1 MIESTLKYNKK
12 SNILKK
18 ELAENYESEKEFE
31 KALKIYFEMFEN
43 IRESKKQNVLEG
55 YIENKIIALIRKL
68 RNREDKKY
76 YIEKYLRINNGNSTN
91 NTKLII
97 MLAEILI
104 ENREYKEAEKY
115 YQEIVKKEENITQ
128 DELYT
133 YVYLL
138 LCLNNYVEARNIL
151 EKMIKVK
158 EKPYLLINIG
168 QISII
173 ERELE
178 NAKEYLTKASVY
190 REVEDIAYYEL
201 AKIDILEE
209 NDLLAIEKLNR
220 ALSINSSILT
230 VINENPLF
238 EKVRSHTT
246 VKVELVK
253 REKKL
258 LEARAIE
265 CINILEDIISLTIT
279 LDLNEKKNK
288 LNSKIDNII
297 KEKQENKT
305 LDEIAE
311 EKFKQKEFIEN
322 NIKNAELD

>member
-1 MIESTLKYNKK
+1 
-12 SNILKK
+12 
-18 ELAENYESEKEFE
+18 
-31 KALKIYFEMFEN
+31 MFEN
-43 IRESKKQNVLEG
+43 MRESKKQNVLEG
-55 YIENKIIALIRKL
+55 YVENKIIALIRKL

-76 YIEKYLRINNGNSTN
+76 YIEKYLRINNGSSNN

-158 EKPYLLINIG
+158 EKSYLLINIG

-209 NDLLAIEKLNR
+209 NELLAIEKLNK

-253 REKKL
+253 RDKKL

>member
-1 MIESTLKYNKK
+1 
-12 SNILKK
+12 
-18 ELAENYESEKEFE
+18 
-31 KALKIYFEMFEN
+31 MFEDISSDN
-43 IRESKKQNVLEG
+43 KQNVLLG
-55 YIENKIIALIRKL
+55 YIENKIVVLIRKL
-68 RNREDKKY
+68 KDKEDRKY
-76 YIEKYLRINNGNSTN
+76 YIEKHLRINSNI
-91 NTKLII
+91 KLIT

-115 YQEIVKKEENITQ
+115 YQEIIKKEENISQ
-128 DELYT
+128 DILYT

-138 LCLNNYVEARNIL
+138 LCLNNYIEARNIL
-151 EKMIKVK
+151 EKMLQEK
-158 EKPYLLINIG
+158 EKSYLLINIG

-178 NAKEYLTKASVY
+178 NAKEYLNRALIY

-209 NDLLAIEKLNR
+209 NDLLAIEKLNK
-220 ALSINSSILT
+220 ALTINSSIMT

-253 REKKL
+253 RKKKL

>member
-1 MIESTLKYNKK
+1 
-12 SNILKK
+12 
-18 ELAENYESEKEFE
+18 
-31 KALKIYFEMFEN
+31 MFEN

-55 YIENKIIALIRKL
+55 YVENKIIALIRKL

-76 YIEKYLRINNGNSTN
+76 YIEKYLRINNGSSNN

>member
-1 MIESTLKYNKK
+1 
-12 SNILKK
+12 
-18 ELAENYESEKEFE
+18 
-31 KALKIYFEMFEN
+31 MFEN

-55 YIENKIIALIRKL
+55 YVENKIIALIRKL

-76 YIEKYLRINNGNSTN
+76 YIEKYLRINNGSSNNS
-91 NTKLII
+91 TKLII

-209 NDLLAIEKLNR
+209 NDLLAIEKLNK
-220 ALSINSSILT
+220 ALSINSSILK

-258 LEARAIE
+258 LEPRAIE
-265 CINILEDIISLTIT
+265 CINILEDIISLTIS
-279 LDLNEKKNK
+279 LDLN
-288 LNSKIDNII
+288 
-297 KEKQENKT
+297 
-305 LDEIAE
+305 
-311 EKFKQKEFIEN
+311 
-322 NIKNAELD
+322 

>member
-1 MIESTLKYNKK
+1 
-12 SNILKK
+12 
-18 ELAENYESEKEFE
+18 
-31 KALKIYFEMFEN
+31 MFEN

-91 NTKLII
+91 NIKLII

-178 NAKEYLTKASVY
+178 NAIEYLTKASVY

-209 NDLLAIEKLNR
+209 NDLLAIEKLNK

>member
-1 MIESTLKYNKK
+1 
-12 SNILKK
+12 
-18 ELAENYESEKEFE
+18 
-31 KALKIYFEMFEN
+31 MFEN

-55 YIENKIIALIRKL
+55 YVENKIIALIRKL

-91 NTKLII
+91 NIKLII

-322 NIKNAELD
+322 NIKNAELY

>member
-1 MIESTLKYNKK
+1 
-12 SNILKK
+12 
-18 ELAENYESEKEFE
+18 
-31 KALKIYFEMFEN
+31 MFEN
-43 IRESKKQNVLEG
+43 IKESKKQNVLEG
-55 YIENKIIALIRKL
+55 YVENKIIALIRKL

-158 EKPYLLINIG
+158 EKSYLLINIG

-209 NDLLAIEKLNR
+209 NELLAIEKLNK
-220 ALSINSSILT
+220 ALSINSSILK

>member
-1 MIESTLKYNKK
+1 
-12 SNILKK
+12 
-18 ELAENYESEKEFE
+18 
-31 KALKIYFEMFEN
+31 MFEDISSDN
-43 IRESKKQNVLEG
+43 KQNVLLG
-55 YIENKIIALIRKL
+55 YIENKIVVLIRKL
-68 RNREDKKY
+68 KDKEDRKY
-76 YIEKYLRINNGNSTN
+76 YIEKHLRINSNI
-91 NTKLII
+91 KLIT

-115 YQEIVKKEENITQ
+115 YQEIIKKEENISQ
-128 DELYT
+128 DVLYT

-138 LCLNNYVEARNIL
+138 LCLNNYIEARNIL
-151 EKMIKVK
+151 ERMLEVK
-158 EKPYLLINIG
+158 EKSYLLINIG

-178 NAKEYLTKASVY
+178 NAKEYLNRALVY

-209 NDLLAIEKLNR
+209 NDLLAIEKLNK
-220 ALSINSSILT
+220 ALAINSSIMT

-253 REKKL
+253 REKKI

>member
-1 MIESTLKYNKK
+1 
-12 SNILKK
+12 
-18 ELAENYESEKEFE
+18 
-31 KALKIYFEMFEN
+31 MFEN

-91 NTKLII
+91 NIKLII

-104 ENREYKEAEKY
+104 EKREYKEAEKY

-209 NDLLAIEKLNR
+209 NDLLAIEKLNK

>member
-1 MIESTLKYNKK
+1 
-12 SNILKK
+12 
-18 ELAENYESEKEFE
+18 
-31 KALKIYFEMFEN
+31 MFEDISSDN
-43 IRESKKQNVLEG
+43 KQNVLLG
-55 YIENKIIALIRKL
+55 YIENKIVVLIRKL
-68 RNREDKKY
+68 KDKEDRKY
-76 YIEKYLRINNGNSTN
+76 YIEKHLRINSNI
-91 NTKLII
+91 KLIT

-115 YQEIVKKEENITQ
+115 YQEILKKEENISQ
-128 DELYT
+128 DVLYT

-138 LCLNNYVEARNIL
+138 LCLNNYIEARNIL
-151 EKMIKVK
+151 ERMLEVK
-158 EKPYLLINIG
+158 EKSYLLINIG

-178 NAKEYLTKASVY
+178 NAKEYLNRALIY

-209 NDLLAIEKLNR
+209 NDLLAIEKLNK
-220 ALSINSSILT
+220 ALAINSSIMT

>member
-1 MIESTLKYNKK
+1 
-12 SNILKK
+12 
-18 ELAENYESEKEFE
+18 
-31 KALKIYFEMFEN
+31 MFEDISSDN
-43 IRESKKQNVLEG
+43 KQNVLLG
-55 YIENKIIALIRKL
+55 YIENKIVLLIRKL
-68 RNREDKKY
+68 KDKEDRKY
-76 YIEKYLRINNGNSTN
+76 YIEKHLRINSNI
-91 NTKLII
+91 KLIT

-115 YQEIVKKEENITQ
+115 YQEILKKEENISQ
-128 DELYT
+128 DILYT

-151 EKMIKVK
+151 EKMLEEK
-158 EKPYLLINIG
+158 EKSYLLINIG

-178 NAKEYLTKASVY
+178 NAKEYLNRALTY

-209 NDLLAIEKLNR
+209 NDLLAIEKLNK
-220 ALSINSSILT
+220 ALAINSSIMT

-246 VKVELVK
+246 VKVELIK

-258 LEARAIE
+258 LETRAIE

-311 EKFKQKEFIEN
+311 EKFKLKEFIEN

>member
-1 MIESTLKYNKK
+1 
-12 SNILKK
+12 
-18 ELAENYESEKEFE
+18 
-31 KALKIYFEMFEN
+31 MFEN

-55 YIENKIIALIRKL
+55 YVENKIIALIRKL

-76 YIEKYLRINNGNSTN
+76 YIEKYLRINNGSSNNS
-91 NTKLII
+91 TKLII

-209 NDLLAIEKLNR
+209 NDLLAIEKLNK
-220 ALSINSSILT
+220 ALSINSSILK

-258 LEARAIE
+258 LEPRAIE

>member
-1 MIESTLKYNKK
+1 
-12 SNILKK
+12 
-18 ELAENYESEKEFE
+18 
-31 KALKIYFEMFEN
+31 MFEN

-91 NTKLII
+91 NIKLII

-138 LCLNNYVEARNIL
+138 LYLNNYVEARNIL

-209 NDLLAIEKLNR
+209 NDLLAIEKLNK

>member
-1 MIESTLKYNKK
+1 MLESSLKYNKK
-12 SNILKK
+12 SKILKK
-18 ELAENYESEKEFE
+18 ELAENYEAEKDYE
-31 KALKIYFEMFEN
+31 KALKIYFEIFET
-43 IRESKKQNVLEG
+43 ILSEDKPNVLEG
-55 YIENKIIALIRKL
+55 YVENKIVIIIRKL
-68 RNREDKKY
+68 KDREDKRY
-76 YIEKYLRINNGNSTN
+76 YIEKYLRISNNI
-91 NTKLII
+91 KLIT

-115 YQEIVKKEENITQ
+115 YQEIIKKEENISQ
-128 DELYT
+128 DILYT

-138 LCLNNYVEARNIL
+138 LCLNNYIEARNIL
-151 EKMIKVK
+151 ERMLEEK
-158 EKPYLLINIG
+158 EKSYLLINIG

-178 NAKEYLTKASVY
+178 NAKEYLNRALIYK
-190 REVEDIAYYEL
+190 EVEDIAYYEL

-209 NDLLAIEKLNR
+209 NDLLAIEKLNK
-220 ALSINSSILT
+220 ALAINSSIMT

-253 REKKL
+253 REKKI

>member
-1 MIESTLKYNKK
+1 
-12 SNILKK
+12 
-18 ELAENYESEKEFE
+18 
-31 KALKIYFEMFEN
+31 MFEN

-91 NTKLII
+91 NIKLII

-104 ENREYKEAEKY
+104 EKREYKEAEKY

-209 NDLLAIEKLNR
+209 NDLLAIEKLNK

-265 CINILEDIISLTIT
+265 CINILEDIISLTIS

-305 LDEIAE
+305 LDQIAE

>member
-1 MIESTLKYNKK
+1 
-12 SNILKK
+12 
-18 ELAENYESEKEFE
+18 
-31 KALKIYFEMFEN
+31 MFEDISSDN
-43 IRESKKQNVLEG
+43 KQNVLLG
-55 YIENKIIALIRKL
+55 YIENKIVVLIRKL
-68 RNREDKKY
+68 KDKEDRKY
-76 YIEKYLRINNGNSTN
+76 YIEKHLRINSNI
-91 NTKLII
+91 KLIT

-115 YQEIVKKEENITQ
+115 YQEILKKEENISQ
-128 DELYT
+128 DILYT

-138 LCLNNYVEARNIL
+138 LCLNNYIEARNIL
-151 EKMIKVK
+151 EKMLEEK
-158 EKPYLLINIG
+158 EKSYLLINIG

-178 NAKEYLTKASVY
+178 NAKEYLNRALTY

-209 NDLLAIEKLNR
+209 NDLLAIEKLNK
-220 ALSINSSILT
+220 ALAINSSIMT

-246 VKVELVK
+246 VKVELIK

-258 LEARAIE
+258 LETRAIE

-311 EKFKQKEFIEN
+311 EKFKLKEFIEN

>member
-1 MIESTLKYNKK
+1 
-12 SNILKK
+12 
-18 ELAENYESEKEFE
+18 
-31 KALKIYFEMFEN
+31 MFEN

-55 YIENKIIALIRKL
+55 YVENKIIALIRKL

-76 YIEKYLRINNGNSTN
+76 YIEKYLRINNGSSNN

-258 LEARAIE
+258 LESRAIE

>member
-1 MIESTLKYNKK
+1 
-12 SNILKK
+12 
-18 ELAENYESEKEFE
+18 
-31 KALKIYFEMFEN
+31 MFEN

-76 YIEKYLRINNGNSTN
+76 YIEKYLRINGGSSNN

-209 NDLLAIEKLNR
+209 NDLLAIEKLNK

-258 LEARAIE
+258 LEAMAIE

>member
-1 MIESTLKYNKK
+1 
-12 SNILKK
+12 
-18 ELAENYESEKEFE
+18 
-31 KALKIYFEMFEN
+31 MFEDISSDN
-43 IRESKKQNVLEG
+43 KQNVLLG
-55 YIENKIIALIRKL
+55 YIENKIVVLIRKL
-68 RNREDKKY
+68 KDKEDRKY
-76 YIEKYLRINNGNSTN
+76 YIEKHLRINSNI
-91 NTKLII
+91 KLIT

-115 YQEIVKKEENITQ
+115 YQEIIKKEENISQ
-128 DELYT
+128 DILYT

-138 LCLNNYVEARNIL
+138 LCLNNYIEARNIL
-151 EKMIKVK
+151 EKMLEEK
-158 EKPYLLINIG
+158 EKSYLLINIG

-178 NAKEYLTKASVY
+178 NAKEYLNRALIY

-209 NDLLAIEKLNR
+209 NDLLAIEKLNK
-220 ALSINSSILT
+220 ALAINSSIMT

-265 CINILEDIISLTIT
+265 CRNILEDIISLTIT
-279 LDLNEKKNK
+279 LDLNEKKNQ

>member
-1 MIESTLKYNKK
+1 
-12 SNILKK
+12 
-18 ELAENYESEKEFE
+18 
-31 KALKIYFEMFEN
+31 MFEDISSDN
-43 IRESKKQNVLEG
+43 KQNVLLG
-55 YIENKIIALIRKL
+55 YIENKIVVLIRKL
-68 RNREDKKY
+68 KDKEDRKY
-76 YIEKYLRINNGNSTN
+76 YIEKHLRINSNI
-91 NTKLII
+91 KLIT

-115 YQEIVKKEENITQ
+115 YQEIIKKEENISQ
-128 DELYT
+128 DILYT

-138 LCLNNYVEARNIL
+138 LCLNNYIEARNIL
-151 EKMIKVK
+151 EKMLQEK
-158 EKPYLLINIG
+158 EKSYLLINIG

-178 NAKEYLTKASVY
+178 NAKEYLNRALIY

-209 NDLLAIEKLNR
+209 NDLLAIEKLNK
-220 ALSINSSILT
+220 ALTINSSIMT

-288 LNSKIDNII
+288 LNSKSDNII

>member
-1 MIESTLKYNKK
+1 
-12 SNILKK
+12 
-18 ELAENYESEKEFE
+18 
-31 KALKIYFEMFEN
+31 MFEDISSDN
-43 IRESKKQNVLEG
+43 KQNVLLG
-55 YIENKIIALIRKL
+55 YIENKIVVLIRKL
-68 RNREDKKY
+68 KDKEDRKY
-76 YIEKYLRINNGNSTN
+76 YIEKHLRINSNI
-91 NTKLII
+91 KLIT

-115 YQEIVKKEENITQ
+115 YQEILKKEENISQ
-128 DELYT
+128 DVLYT

-138 LCLNNYVEARNIL
+138 LCLNNYIEARNIL
-151 EKMIKVK
+151 ERMLEVK
-158 EKPYLLINIG
+158 EKSYLLINIG

-178 NAKEYLTKASVY
+178 NAKEYLNRALIY

-209 NDLLAIEKLNR
+209 NDLLAIEKLNK
-220 ALSINSSILT
+220 ALAINSSIMT

-253 REKKL
+253 REKKI

>member
-1 MIESTLKYNKK
+1 
-12 SNILKK
+12 
-18 ELAENYESEKEFE
+18 
-31 KALKIYFEMFEN
+31 MFEN

-55 YIENKIIALIRKL
+55 YVENKIIALIRKL

-76 YIEKYLRINNGNSTN
+76 YIEKYLRINNGSSNN

-138 LCLNNYVEARNIL
+138 LCLNNYIEARNIL

-209 NDLLAIEKLNR
+209 NDLLAIEKLNK

-258 LEARAIE
+258 LEARVIE

>member
-1 MIESTLKYNKK
+1 
-12 SNILKK
+12 
-18 ELAENYESEKEFE
+18 
-31 KALKIYFEMFEN
+31 MFEDISSDN
-43 IRESKKQNVLEG
+43 KQNVLLG
-55 YIENKIIALIRKL
+55 YIENKIVVLIRKL
-68 RNREDKKY
+68 KDKEDRKY
-76 YIEKYLRINNGNSTN
+76 YIEKHLRINSNI
-91 NTKLII
+91 KLIT

-115 YQEIVKKEENITQ
+115 YQEIIKKEENISQ
-128 DELYT
+128 DILYT

-138 LCLNNYVEARNIL
+138 LCLNNYIEARNIL
-151 EKMIKVK
+151 EKMLEEK
-158 EKPYLLINIG
+158 EKSYLLINIG

-178 NAKEYLTKASVY
+178 NAKEYLNRALIY

-209 NDLLAIEKLNR
+209 NDLLAIEKLNK
-220 ALSINSSILT
+220 ALAINSSIMT

-253 REKKL
+253 REKKI
-258 LEARAIE
+258 LEVRAIE

>member
-1 MIESTLKYNKK
+1 
-12 SNILKK
+12 
-18 ELAENYESEKEFE
+18 
-31 KALKIYFEMFEN
+31 MFEN

-91 NTKLII
+91 NIKLII

-209 NDLLAIEKLNR
+209 NDLLAIEKLNK

>member
-1 MIESTLKYNKK
+1 
-12 SNILKK
+12 
-18 ELAENYESEKEFE
+18 
-31 KALKIYFEMFEN
+31 MFEDISSDN
-43 IRESKKQNVLEG
+43 KQNVLLG
-55 YIENKIIALIRKL
+55 YIENKIVVLIRKL
-68 RNREDKKY
+68 KDKEDRKY
-76 YIEKYLRINNGNSTN
+76 YIEKHLRINSNI
-91 NTKLII
+91 KLIT

-115 YQEIVKKEENITQ
+115 YQEIIKKEENISQ
-128 DELYT
+128 DILYT

-138 LCLNNYVEARNIL
+138 LCLNNYIEARNIL
-151 EKMIKVK
+151 EKMLEEK
-158 EKPYLLINIG
+158 EKSYLLINIG

-178 NAKEYLTKASVY
+178 NAKEYLNRALTY

-209 NDLLAIEKLNR
+209 NDLLAIEKLNK
-220 ALSINSSILT
+220 ALAINSSIMT

-246 VKVELVK
+246 VKVELIK

-258 LEARAIE
+258 LETRAIE

-311 EKFKQKEFIEN
+311 EKFKLKEFIEN

>member
-1 MIESTLKYNKK
+1 
-12 SNILKK
+12 
-18 ELAENYESEKEFE
+18 
-31 KALKIYFEMFEN
+31 MFEDISSDN
-43 IRESKKQNVLEG
+43 KQNVLLG
-55 YIENKIIALIRKL
+55 YIENKIVLLIRKL
-68 RNREDKKY
+68 KDKEDRKY
-76 YIEKYLRINNGNSTN
+76 YIEKHLRINSNI
-91 NTKLII
+91 KLIT

-115 YQEIVKKEENITQ
+115 YQEILKKEENISQ
-128 DELYT
+128 DILYT

-138 LCLNNYVEARNIL
+138 LCLNNYIEARNIL
-151 EKMIKVK
+151 EKMLEEK
-158 EKPYLLINIG
+158 EKSYLLINIG

-178 NAKEYLTKASVY
+178 NAKEYLNRALIY

-209 NDLLAIEKLNR
+209 NDLLAIEKLNK
-220 ALSINSSILT
+220 ALAINSSIMT

-246 VKVELVK
+246 VKVELIK

-258 LEARAIE
+258 LETRAIE

-311 EKFKQKEFIEN
+311 EKFKLKEFIEN

>member
-1 MIESTLKYNKK
+1 
-12 SNILKK
+12 
-18 ELAENYESEKEFE
+18 
-31 KALKIYFEMFEN
+31 MFEDISSDN
-43 IRESKKQNVLEG
+43 KQNVLLG
-55 YIENKIIALIRKL
+55 YIENKIVVLIRKL
-68 RNREDKKY
+68 KDKEDRKY
-76 YIEKYLRINNGNSTN
+76 YIEKHLRINSNI
-91 NTKLII
+91 KLIT

-115 YQEIVKKEENITQ
+115 YQEIIKKEENISQ
-128 DELYT
+128 DILYT

-138 LCLNNYVEARNIL
+138 LCLNNYIEARNIL
-151 EKMIKVK
+151 EKMLQEK
-158 EKPYLLINIG
+158 EKSYLLINIG

-178 NAKEYLTKASVY
+178 NAKEYLNRALIY

-209 NDLLAIEKLNR
+209 NDLLAIEKLNK
-220 ALSINSSILT
+220 ALAINSSIMT

-246 VKVELVK
+246 VKVELIK

-258 LEARAIE
+258 LGIRAIE

-305 LDEIAE
+305 LEEIAE

-322 NIKNAELD
+322 NIKNAELN

>member
-1 MIESTLKYNKK
+1 
-12 SNILKK
+12 
-18 ELAENYESEKEFE
+18 
-31 KALKIYFEMFEN
+31 MFEN
-43 IRESKKQNVLEG
+43 MRESKKQNVLEG

-91 NTKLII
+91 NIKLII

-209 NDLLAIEKLNR
+209 NDLLAIEKLNK

-279 LDLNEKKNK
+279 LNLNEKKNK

>member
-1 MIESTLKYNKK
+1 
-12 SNILKK
+12 
-18 ELAENYESEKEFE
+18 
-31 KALKIYFEMFEN
+31 MFEN

-55 YIENKIIALIRKL
+55 YVENKIIALIRKL

-76 YIEKYLRINNGNSTN
+76 YIEKYLRINNGSSN
-91 NTKLII
+91 NNNNKLII

-104 ENREYKEAEKY
+104 ENRDYQEAEKY
-115 YQEIVKKEENITQ
+115 YQEIVKKEENIAQ

-173 ERELE
+173 ERDLE

-209 NDLLAIEKLNR
+209 NDLLAIEKLNK

>member
-1 MIESTLKYNKK
+1 
-12 SNILKK
+12 
-18 ELAENYESEKEFE
+18 
-31 KALKIYFEMFEN
+31 MFEN
-43 IRESKKQNVLEG
+43 MRESKKQNVLEG
-55 YIENKIIALIRKL
+55 YVENKIIALIRKL

-76 YIEKYLRINNGNSTN
+76 YIEKYLRINNGSGNNS
-91 NTKLII
+91 TKLII

-209 NDLLAIEKLNR
+209 NDLLAIEKLNK

-258 LEARAIE
+258 LEPKAIE

>member
-1 MIESTLKYNKK
+1 
-12 SNILKK
+12 
-18 ELAENYESEKEFE
+18 
-31 KALKIYFEMFEN
+31 MFEN

-91 NTKLII
+91 NIKLII

-158 EKPYLLINIG
+158 EKSYLLINIG

-209 NDLLAIEKLNR
+209 NDLLAIEKLNK

-238 EKVRSHTT
+238 EKVRSRTT

>member
-1 MIESTLKYNKK
+1 
-12 SNILKK
+12 
-18 ELAENYESEKEFE
+18 
-31 KALKIYFEMFEN
+31 
-43 IRESKKQNVLEG
+43 
-55 YIENKIIALIRKL
+55 
-68 RNREDKKY
+68 
-76 YIEKYLRINNGNSTN
+76 
-91 NTKLII
+91 

-209 NDLLAIEKLNR
+209 NDLLAIEKLNK
-220 ALSINSSILT
+220 ALSINSSILK

-238 EKVRSHTT
+238 E
-246 VKVELVK
+246 
-253 REKKL
+253 
-258 LEARAIE
+258 
-265 CINILEDIISLTIT
+265 NIISLTIT

>member
-1 MIESTLKYNKK
+1 
-12 SNILKK
+12 
-18 ELAENYESEKEFE
+18 
-31 KALKIYFEMFEN
+31 MFEN

-55 YIENKIIALIRKL
+55 YVENKIIALIRKL

-91 NTKLII
+91 NIKLII

-158 EKPYLLINIG
+158 EKPYLIINIG

-209 NDLLAIEKLNR
+209 NDLLAIEKLNK